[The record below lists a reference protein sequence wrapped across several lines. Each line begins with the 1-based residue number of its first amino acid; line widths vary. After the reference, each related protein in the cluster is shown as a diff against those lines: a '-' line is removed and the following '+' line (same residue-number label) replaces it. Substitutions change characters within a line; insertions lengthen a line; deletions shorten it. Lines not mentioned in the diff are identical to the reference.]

1 MRTIIDLTDEQL
13 ARLGE
18 VAEREGISRAEAI
31 RRAVDAAYADVAV
44 AGSRAAREAVFGL
57 WKGRKIEAL
66 RYVDKLR
73 DEWEDRLAELHG
85 PRYAS
90 PGSGHASNRSAAG
103 VSRVGEKRPRKR
115 RKQ

>member
-1 MRTIIDLTDEQL
+1 MRTIIELSEEQL
-13 ARLGE
+13 ARLAE
-18 VAEREGISRAEAI
+18 VADREGISRAEAI

-90 PGSGHASNRSAAG
+90 PGSGYPSPRSAAG
-103 VSRVGEKRPRKR
+103 ASRASEKRPRKR
-115 RKQ
+115 RKK

>member
-13 ARLGE
+13 ARLEE
-18 VAEREGISRAEAI
+18 VADREGISRAEAI

-44 AGSRAAREAVFGL
+44 DNSRAAREVAFGL
-57 WKGRKIEAL
+57 WKGRKIDAL

-90 PGSGHASNRSAAG
+90 PGRSYVRNQSGAG
-103 VSRVGEKRPRKR
+103 TARVSEKRPKKR
-115 RKQ
+115 RKK